1 MEKAPQPV
9 LGPDASAETPDQQPD
24 RTLYD
29 VAAVEDVREGEVFS
43 VIIKE
48 QSIALVRV
56 GGEVHALGGRCP
68 HKGAPLRGRLHC
80 YSKAHGDVIVCP
92 WHKAVFGVRDGRVK
106 EPVAFSGL
114 PVYPVRLVEGRV
126 LVGVSPLPARVP
138 EPCMEDSS
146 VLVLGGGA
154 AAASAI
160 YTLREEGFAGSII
173 LIGDESLS
181 PYDRPSLSKG
191 IFLGGP
197 DKVQPPLLLNDA
209 FFAHH
214 EITRVQGTI
223 TSLDCTAKRVELADG
238 RDYSADHVLITT
250 GGRPAKPDLP
260 GIELTGVMTMHGV
273 QDARQIAEEIT
284 GEQAVVLIGGGL
296 TTLELASALRQKGA
310 GVTVIAP
317 EQVIPMEAQWGREV
331 GRILLRLHADNG
343 VAFITDSEVVNI
355 YGKDHV
361 EGIELD
367 DGMKLPCTHVL
378 VAVGNEPC
386 RSFLPDDVGTDAD
399 GGVSGIVVDEDMRVL
414 PGIYAAGDV
423 AAFQHE
429 GTLCRIE
436 HWRQAQIEGR
446 AAARTILGLSRQ
458 PMPIP
463 WYWTQQFG
471 KKLEYMG
478 WGEPF
483 DRVLIEGD
491 LSGFDFMAAYMRGQK
506 VVALVSAGRS
516 SAMARAAVD
525 FDGFVAKEVRTS
537 IV

>member
-1 MEKAPQPV
+1 MEHAPQTA
-9 LGPDASAETPDQQPD
+9 LGPDVSEADSSLPDQ
-24 RTLYD
+24 TLYD
-29 VAAVEDVREGEVFS
+29 VAAVEDVKEGEVLS
-43 VIIKE
+43 IILKE
-48 QSIALVRV
+48 RPIALVRV

-80 YSKAHGDVIVCP
+80 YSKVHGDVIVCP
-92 WHKAVFGVRDGRVK
+92 WHKALFGVRDGRVK
-106 EPVAFSGL
+106 EPVAFSSL

-126 LVGVSPLPARVP
+126 LVGVNATRLSPAARH
-138 EPCMEDSS
+138 MKDRS

-160 YTLREEGFAGSII
+160 YTLREEGFGGSIV
-173 LIGDESLS
+173 LIGDESS
-181 PYDRPSLSKG
+181 PPYDRPSLSKG

-197 DKVQPPLLLNDA
+197 DKVQPPLLLNET

-214 EITRVQGTI
+214 EITRVQGTV
-223 TSLDCTAKRVELADG
+223 TSLDCETRRVQLEDG
-238 RDYSADHVLITT
+238 RDYSADHVLIAT
-250 GGRPAKPDLP
+250 GGRPMKPDLP
-260 GIELTGVMTMHGV
+260 GIDLKGVMTLHDV
-273 QDARQIAEEIT
+273 RDARQISQGIT
-284 GEQAVVLIGGGL
+284 GDQAVVLIGCGL

-331 GRILLRLHADNG
+331 GRILLRLHTDNG
-343 VAFITDSEVVNI
+343 VAFVTDCSVVSI
-355 YGKDHV
+355 YGTDRV
-361 EGIELD
+361 EGVELA

-378 VAVGNEPC
+378 VSIGNEPC
-386 RSFLPDDVGTDAD
+386 RGFLPDDVGTAPES
-399 GGVSGIVVDEDMRVL
+399 GTTGIVVDDDMKVM

-423 AAFQHE
+423 ATFRHD
-429 GTLCRIE
+429 GTFYRIE

-446 AAARTILGLSRQ
+446 AAARSILGLPRQ
-458 PMPIP
+458 PMPMP

-478 WGEPF
+478 WGESF

-491 LSGFDFMAAYMRGQK
+491 LGGFDFMAAYMKDQR

-525 FDGFVAKEVRTS
+525 FEGFVAREVRTV